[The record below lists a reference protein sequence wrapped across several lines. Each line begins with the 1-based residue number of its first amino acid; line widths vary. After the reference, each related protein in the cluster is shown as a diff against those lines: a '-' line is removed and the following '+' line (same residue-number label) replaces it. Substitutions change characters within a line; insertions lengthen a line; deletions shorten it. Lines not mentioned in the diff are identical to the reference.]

1 MSGLYR
7 ILQYNPVLCSLTHMG
22 VTVLQG
28 ILPWGD
34 FFPFGICVFES
45 GSAAQLK
52 NTLTKMNTSAVV
64 LLRSVTRSE
73 AVRLTSRSPNSSLPL
88 HRHFLFKTGTG
99 TTPFFGA
106 AAPGY
111 TMATGT
117 VYSTP
122 ARPLP
127 RNSLSRGAFKF
138 KKSPKHCS
146 WKCTALIAVGIAV
159 VLSIILCYCI
169 GKASITLDTL
179 WSLIDLVRSRKRIF
193 TGCSAKKISYNT
205 NNTIKSALKGKFIER
220 VILLMYLFQ
229 PSYMKVFE
237 VDHENVWL
245 DLHSDVWGFI

>member
-1 MSGLYR
+1 M
-7 ILQYNPVLCSLTHMG
+7 
-22 VTVLQG
+22 
-28 ILPWGD
+28 
-34 FFPFGICVFES
+34 F
-45 GSAAQLK
+45 
-52 NTLTKMNTSAVV
+52 
-64 LLRSVTRSE
+64 
-73 AVRLTSRSPNSSLPL
+73 

-169 GKASITLDTL
+169 GKASITLWEPLSFPDFEIL
-179 WSLIDLVRSRKRIF
+179 FDQLHKKNFHLLIFSKHKHGKIKRSE
-193 TGCSAKKISYNT
+193 KKSSYNT
-205 NNTIKSALKGKFIER
+205 SNTNKTAWKENVKFINH
-220 VILLMYLFQ
+220 VILRIYSFQ
-229 PSYMKVFE
+229 LSYRKVFDLE
-237 VDHENVWL
+237 LQVDYESLRL
-245 DLHSDVWGFI
+245 DLVLQSGGWGLI

>member
-1 MSGLYR
+1 MILYAFNYVSL
-7 ILQYNPVLCSLTHMG
+7 ILELYMTIGGTLDTKPVAIWGHFVKDNHMI
-22 VTVLQG
+22 TV
-28 ILPWGD
+28 WGRTTD
-34 FFPFGICVFES
+34 LIMLFLFLFFY
-45 GSAAQLK
+45 
-52 NTLTKMNTSAVV
+52 
-64 LLRSVTRSE
+64 
-73 AVRLTSRSPNSSLPL
+73 
-88 HRHFLFKTGTG
+88 RHFLFKTGTG

-169 GKASITLDTL
+169 GKA
-179 WSLIDLVRSRKRIF
+179 
-193 TGCSAKKISYNT
+193 KINI
-205 NNTIKSALKGKFIER
+205 NCNVKSET
-220 VILLMYLFQ
+220 
-229 PSYMKVFE
+229 VFH
-237 VDHENVWL
+237 D
-245 DLHSDVWGFI
+245 

>member
-1 MSGLYR
+1 MSYWGQIEDRNKLSFIQLQKRTFWQRWVQLQISGLWLLGCYFEPSL
-7 ILQYNPVLCSLTHMG
+7 ILQLFVQYPFSS
-22 VTVLQG
+22 
-28 ILPWGD
+28 
-34 FFPFGICVFES
+34 FF
-45 GSAAQLK
+45 
-52 NTLTKMNTSAVV
+52 
-64 LLRSVTRSE
+64 
-73 AVRLTSRSPNSSLPL
+73 SPRC
-88 HRHFLFKTGTG
+88 RHFLFKTGTG

-169 GKASITLDTL
+169 GKAEIRF
-179 WSLIDLVRSRKRIF
+179 WNLVASH
-193 TGCSAKKISYNT
+193 T
-205 NNTIKSALKGKFIER
+205 
-220 VILLMYLFQ
+220 
-229 PSYMKVFE
+229 
-237 VDHENVWL
+237 
-245 DLHSDVWGFI
+245 

>member
-1 MSGLYR
+1 
-7 ILQYNPVLCSLTHMG
+7 MG
-22 VTVLQG
+22 VSVLQD
-28 ILPWGD
+28 ILYFGEFLGNLVLFWTCFELLTNGGLLSRYRTFWQRGRYWLLTFGKLFWTITQLQLFTQSP
-34 FFPFGICVFES
+34 FFLS
-45 GSAAQLK
+45 Y
-52 NTLTKMNTSAVV
+52 
-64 LLRSVTRSE
+64 
-73 AVRLTSRSPNSSLPL
+73 
-88 HRHFLFKTGTG
+88 RHFLFKTGTG

-169 GKASITLDTL
+169 GKPMFRLAI
-179 WSLIDLVRSRKRIF
+179 W
-193 TGCSAKKISYNT
+193 
-205 NNTIKSALKGKFIER
+205 
-220 VILLMYLFQ
+220 
-229 PSYMKVFE
+229 
-237 VDHENVWL
+237 
-245 DLHSDVWGFI
+245 

>member
-1 MSGLYR
+1 MSFKLFEPYF
-7 ILQYNPVLCSLTHMG
+7 LVYAPLSL
-22 VTVLQG
+22 
-28 ILPWGD
+28 
-34 FFPFGICVFES
+34 
-45 GSAAQLK
+45 
-52 NTLTKMNTSAVV
+52 
-64 LLRSVTRSE
+64 
-73 AVRLTSRSPNSSLPL
+73 SRSLC
-88 HRHFLFKTGTG
+88 RHFLFKTGTG

-169 GKASITLDTL
+169 GKKTRRCNLLMLASERETKKKNKKKYECTVDYEK
-179 WSLIDLVRSRKRIF
+179 DF
-193 TGCSAKKISYNT
+193 TGCCAR
-205 NNTIKSALKGKFIER
+205 F
-220 VILLMYLFQ
+220 LLCT
-229 PSYMKVFE
+229 
-237 VDHENVWL
+237 
-245 DLHSDVWGFI
+245 

>member
-1 MSGLYR
+1 MIVFMRYFLFTSFNVSYLPTQTYPVPLAALNARGSHSHSGLFR
-7 ILQYNPVLCSLTHMG
+7 NELVSLLFVACLDTIQHFTTALGFVALCRLSYLNSIFSLFL
-22 VTVLQG
+22 VYAS
-28 ILPWGD
+28 
-34 FFPFGICVFES
+34 F
-45 GSAAQLK
+45 
-52 NTLTKMNTSAVV
+52 
-64 LLRSVTRSE
+64 
-73 AVRLTSRSPNSSLPL
+73 SLSL
-88 HRHFLFKTGTG
+88 CRHFLFKTGTG

-169 GKASITLDTL
+169 GKKTRL
-179 WSLIDLVRSRKRIF
+179 
-193 TGCSAKKISYNT
+193 CN
-205 NNTIKSALKGKFIER
+205 
-220 VILLMYLFQ
+220 LLMLA
-229 PSYMKVFE
+229 SERETK
-237 VDHENVWL
+237 NK
-245 DLHSDVWGFI
+245 

>member
-1 MSGLYR
+1 MRYFLFTSFNVSYLPTQTYPVPLAALNARGSHSHRGLFR
-7 ILQYNPVLCSLTHMG
+7 NERVVSLLFVFTAVGFVALCHLSYLNGIFFFLFTPLSL
-22 VTVLQG
+22 
-28 ILPWGD
+28 
-34 FFPFGICVFES
+34 S
-45 GSAAQLK
+45 
-52 NTLTKMNTSAVV
+52 
-64 LLRSVTRSE
+64 
-73 AVRLTSRSPNSSLPL
+73 
-88 HRHFLFKTGTG
+88 RHFLFKTGTG

-169 GKASITLDTL
+169 GKKTRRRNLSTLA
-179 WSLIDLVRSRKRIF
+179 
-193 TGCSAKKISYNT
+193 SAKGDKNKY
-205 NNTIKSALKGKFIER
+205 IKKMSAR
-220 VILLMYLFQ
+220 
-229 PSYMKVFE
+229 
-237 VDHENVWL
+237 
-245 DLHSDVWGFI
+245 